1 MTTQQALSAAV
12 PSSTVPSSGA
22 PAVPPVDPAEIG
34 VPVRPASADVAEE
47 RRRRQIALV
56 GGYRLLSRFGM
67 DEGVAG
73 HITARDPELTDHFWT
88 ARWGA
93 YFGSVV
99 PDDLIL
105 VDGRGRIVE
114 GVGPLNLAT
123 FAIHAAIHDARPD
136 VVGAVHAHG
145 LYGKTFSA
153 LGLELGAMTQDA
165 TAFYEDHI
173 LYDDYDGV
181 VFAEEEG
188 RRIAAQLGGRK
199 AAILAN
205 HGHLTVGTTVESAV
219 WWFITME
226 RSMQAEL
233 VARSA
238 GTPRMLDHETAL
250 ATAATVGAEGVG
262 WFQYQSIIPRIIR
275 EQPDF
280 AALCGGSET

>member
-1 MTTQQALSAAV
+1 MTLDLHDDLD
-12 PSSTVPSSGA
+12 A
-22 PAVPPVDPAEIG
+22 PADAVDPASFG
-34 VPVRPASADVAEE
+34 VPVRPESTSLEQE
-47 RRRRQIALV
+47 RHRRQVALI

-93 YFGSVV
+93 YFGAVL
-99 PDDLIL
+99 PEDLIL
-105 VDGRGRIVE
+105 VNSEGRVVRGT
-114 GVGPLNLAT
+114 GPLNLAT

-145 LYGKTFSA
+145 LYGKSFSA
-153 LGLELGAMTQDA
+153 MGRELSPMTQDA
-165 TAFYEDHI
+165 CAFYQDHV
-173 LYDDYDGV
+173 LYENFDGV
-181 VFAEEEG
+181 VFAAEEG
-188 RRIAAQLGGRK
+188 RRIAAAVGPRK

-226 RSMQAEL
+226 RSMQAEMIAL
-233 VARSA
+233 AA
-238 GTPRMLDHETAL
+238 GEPSRLDHETAL
-250 ATAATVGAEGVG
+250 DTCNTVGSEPVG

-275 EQPDF
+275 EQEDF
-280 AALCGGSET
+280 RQLWGTGV